1 MKELFN
7 RNEKTRKKDSG

>member
-7 RNEKTRKKDSG
+7 